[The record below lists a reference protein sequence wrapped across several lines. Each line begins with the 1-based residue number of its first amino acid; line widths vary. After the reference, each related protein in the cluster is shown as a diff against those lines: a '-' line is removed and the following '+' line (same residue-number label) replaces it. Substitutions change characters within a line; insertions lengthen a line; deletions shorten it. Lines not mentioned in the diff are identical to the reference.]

1 MSKRIVYVGMERGDF
16 PYYLA
21 TVLSTTESIL
31 VIDNSYAGDL
41 FRAVNKT
48 DDTTS
53 YESGNVTYV
62 RNLDVS
68 ASEKNLESGFDLVLI
83 YAGTNIDET
92 YFAGSDLTV
101 FVMPD
106 YTKPS
111 LDMAASIPYDLSSE
125 NVVII
130 MRDYCSKKISEK
142 SVSILF
148 GVTPDKISGKIP
160 LSLQDIAAYVS
171 LTHNGKQN
179 IRGLSDYMQ
188 EAITYAVA
196 KVSALDR
203 KSAAKAVTA
212 AKKMK

>member
-48 DDTTS
+48 DDTT

-62 RNLDVS
+62 RNLDVA
-68 ASEKNLESGFDLVLI
+68 ASEKSLESDFDLVLI
-83 YAGTNIDET
+83 YAGTNIDDA

-179 IRGLSDYMQ
+179 IRGLSDDMQ

-203 KSAAKAVTA
+203 KSAAKALTA

>member
-48 DDTTS
+48 DDTT

-62 RNLDVS
+62 RNLDVA
-68 ASEKNLESGFDLVLI
+68 ASEKSLESDFDLVLI
-83 YAGTNIDET
+83 YAGTNIDDT

-111 LDMAASIPYDLSSE
+111 LNMAVSIPYDLSSE

-179 IRGLSDYMQ
+179 IRGLSDDMQ

-203 KSAAKAVTA
+203 KSAAKALTA

>member
-48 DDTTS
+48 DDNT

-62 RNLDVS
+62 RNLDVA
-68 ASEKNLESGFDLVLI
+68 ASEKSLESDFDLVLI
-83 YAGTNIDET
+83 YAGTNIDDA

-101 FVMPD
+101 FFMPD
-106 YTKPS
+106 YTKPY

-179 IRGLSDYMQ
+179 IRGLSDDMQ

-196 KVSALDR
+196 KVSELDR
-203 KSAAKAVTA
+203 KSAAKALTA

>member
-16 PYYLA
+16 AYYLA

-48 DDTTS
+48 DDTT

-62 RNLDVS
+62 RNLDVA
-68 ASEKNLESGFDLVLI
+68 ASEKSLESDFDLVLI
-83 YAGTNIDET
+83 YAGTNIDDA

-179 IRGLSDYMQ
+179 IRGLSDDMQ

-203 KSAAKAVTA
+203 KSAAKALTA